1 MKKQINIVLVILL
14 TVFLSSCFTSQ
25 DEVLDAKREMGI
37 VTTETKIPEANKED
51 KKVVSSS

>member
-14 TVFLSSCFTSQ
+14 TVLLSSCFTSQ
-25 DEVLDAKREMGI
+25 EEVLDAKKEMGI
-37 VTTETKIPEANKED
+37 VTNNTNTQDVNKED